1 MAVVWACEHLNA
13 YLYGS
18 PEFTVITDHKPLEK
32 IWTKPKPTLWIE
44 RWGLRLQPY
53 KFKIKYRSGEENTA
67 DYLSRHPR
75 EDNVSS
81 GHEEKVAEYYVNF
94 ICETS
99 IPKAMSLDEIK
110 HVRGTG

>member
-1 MAVVWACEHLNA
+1 M
-13 YLYGS
+13 
-18 PEFTVITDHKPLEK
+18 
-32 IWTKPKPTLWIE
+32 
-44 RWGLRLQPY
+44 QPY
-53 KFKIKYRSGEENTA
+53 KFKIKYRPGEENTA

-94 ICETS
+94 ICDTS

-110 HVRGTG
+110 SATMSEKTVQKAIEFTRNGQWHKINQIEDDEIDI